1 MVEFQTLTH
10 PHEFHDAQRL
20 HDLSPKRQLCDT
32 RREPPRLR
40 SAARLRP
47 AASPPAGNRPTRSTE
62 SADAFHL
69 YLREI
74 GPLPLLTPEE
84 EISLARRARRGDAAA
99 REAMITGNLRLVVKI
114 ARDYEN
120 MGLPLLDLIAEGN
133 IGLMK
138 AVDRFDPER
147 GTKLSVYA
155 SFWIK
160 QSVRRALGNQ
170 ARTIRV
176 PIHVHSR
183 LAGLDRASRRLQEW
197 LGRAPTDA
205 ELAHEARL
213 PAAQLARLR
222 LASLT
227 QTSLDAPL
235 GEEQDTSLAEVVPD
249 EMAGTP
255 YEHLS
260 GETLHELLREFLGE
274 LSEREAY
281 VLRLRYGLDGADEL
295 TLDDVGERLNLTRER
310 VRQIQAAAIKKLNR
324 WITRR
329 ESHPVAGPRAK
340 TQVGLPPG

>member
-1 MVEFQTLTH
+1 MNASMTH
-10 PHEFHDAQRL
+10 L
-20 HDLSPKRQLCDT
+20 HPVSRTVTPCGLSC
-32 RREPPRLR
+32 
-40 SAARLRP
+40 SSGAARPRP
-47 AASPPAGNRPTRSTE
+47 SRPVAAGGRAARAYE

-74 GPLPLLTPEE
+74 GSLPLLTREE
-84 EISLARRARRGDAAA
+84 EIDLARRARRKDAAA
-99 REAMITGNLRLVVKI
+99 REALIKGNLRLVVKI

-138 AVDRFDPER
+138 AVDRFNPER

-170 ARTIRV
+170 SRTIRV
-176 PIHVHSR
+176 PIHVHGK
-183 LAGLDRASRRLQEW
+183 LAGLDRATRRLQEL

-205 ELAHEARL
+205 ELAHEAGV
-213 PAAQLARLR
+213 PAARLAKLR
-222 LASLT
+222 LAALT

-235 GEEQDTSLAEVVPD
+235 GEESDASLADVVPD
-249 EMAGTP
+249 ERAGTP
-255 YEHLS
+255 YEHLA
-260 GETLHELLREFLGE
+260 GETLRELLREFLGE
-274 LSEREAY
+274 LGEREAY
-281 VLRLRYGLDGADEL
+281 VLRLRYGLDDGEEL
-295 TLDDVGERLNLTRER
+295 TLDEVGARLKLTRER

-329 ESHPVAGPRAK
+329 ETDQAAA
-340 TQVGLPPG
+340 

>member
-1 MVEFQTLTH
+1 
-10 PHEFHDAQRL
+10 
-20 HDLSPKRQLCDT
+20 LSC
-32 RREPPRLR
+32 
-40 SAARLRP
+40 SSGAARPRP
-47 AASPPAGNRPTRSTE
+47 SRPVAAGGRAARAYE

-74 GPLPLLTPEE
+74 GSLPLLTREE
-84 EISLARRARRGDAAA
+84 EIDLARRARRKDAAA
-99 REAMITGNLRLVVKI
+99 REALIKGNLRLVVKI

-138 AVDRFDPER
+138 AVDRFNPER

-170 ARTIRV
+170 SRTIRV
-176 PIHVHSR
+176 PIHVHGK
-183 LAGLDRASRRLQEW
+183 LAGLDRATRRLQEL

-205 ELAHEARL
+205 ELAHEAGV
-213 PAAQLARLR
+213 PAARLAKLR
-222 LASLT
+222 LAALT

-235 GEEQDTSLAEVVPD
+235 GEESDASLADVVPD
-249 EMAGTP
+249 ERAGTP
-255 YEHLS
+255 YEHLA
-260 GETLHELLREFLGE
+260 GETLRELLREFLGE
-274 LSEREAY
+274 LGEREAY
-281 VLRLRYGLDGADEL
+281 VLRLRYGLDDGEEL
-295 TLDDVGERLNLTRER
+295 TLDEVGARLKLTRER

-329 ESHPVAGPRAK
+329 ETDQAAA
-340 TQVGLPPG
+340 